1 MTCYGE
7 PSLRI
12 HVPIRAVVTA
22 SFAVVMTA
30 GLFAAPVLATPA
42 QAASTHPSTVKPARP
57 PLSAA
62 QVRADQRRFD
72 AAQRTRTS
80 LTGLVRTAAG
90 APLADICVTAYGP
103 SGTTT
108 AVTRSNGRFL
118 LNGLRPGKYQ
128 VQYRTCAGAL
138 SRYVPEW
145 YGDVLQRGQSRSVIV
160 NGSTLTPVQ
169 ALRSV
174 TLYPANSNLGD
185 LPTAVVPQ
193 HGSDVVASDP
203 FGRLATGPASPSV
216 LMRSLAKRFLPAA
229 SESAKA
235 SKKTGRI
242 SGVVTAPN
250 GKGLPGICVEVVSS
264 NAGLLVRTG
273 KNGSYSTPR
282 LPSGTYLMAFYAL
295 CGNNGNWLFEIYKNI
310 FNPLKTPTPIR
321 VKAGKT
327 THISAV
333 MKDGGEISGT
343 VTGPGGRK
351 LSNICVSPLTNSP
364 AGQLVFTA
372 VSKHGVYHIRS
383 VPPGRYQIGFAPCEQ
398 STWAPTLWPDTQNE
412 NAAPYIRVSGTHHV
426 GNIDEVMQPGGI
438 ITGTVTAATPAATPL
453 AGMCVLAQENGGLFD
468 TGSVATNADGDY
480 EVYGLAPG
488 SYSVQFYPGCN
499 SNANY
504 VGINYPTNV
513 NVVGGTTTPG
523 INGALPVGAI
533 IAGTATSATT
543 GKPIEGICVSLS
555 TSQLGSIGLAITN
568 ASGAYSIDQLPV
580 GTYQVQFSGGCG
592 NTGSY
597 APQGWNNTNVLEP
610 QNIDLTAA
618 GQDDADISA
627 ALQPGPVIAGTVTD
641 SSGRRLSGICVY
653 AATPSGVLFGA
664 GQTDHGRYKML
675 NLAPGSYEVI
685 FTPGCG
691 NNADL
696 AEEVFKTPLSALTP
710 ATVSASSGTVS
721 GINAVM
727 QGAGGISGDVR
738 AKSRHP
744 VALTCIILTGVSGSA
759 RGLSGEVLTLGG
771 SYEVTGLPVGGYQ
784 VTFDPA
790 CFGIDL
796 AAQWYKDKPSPAG
809 ATTVVIRASH
819 VDPHINSSLVVG
831 GTIVGTITT
840 TGGKRVHNMC
850 VDAQNVTQPLDFGG
864 AITKPNGTYYIHGL
878 NSGVYELLV
887 SPCGP
892 GSNYLAAEVLPQ
904 EVQVTAPHRAN
915 AGTASVPSGGS
926 IKGTVLAGSPATGN
940 GAAGACVEAL
950 ATNGTAYNGTNAG
963 LDGTFRIPNLPGGDY
978 LVYVGDPSCSFSE
991 PSLAPQW
998 YLGKSTPSG
1007 ATAVSVSSGATT
1019 TISDTTLA
1027 QDGSISGTVTGT
1039 GHSPLG
1045 GVCVAA
1051 TSTIAGSAPVYS
1063 VTSGASG
1070 GYSIGDLPAGQYRVQ
1085 FSSGCGAA
1093 GYHSQWW
1100 KDKPSEQT
1108 ASIVTV
1114 TAGTATTGIGAVLS
1128 K

>member
-1 MTCYGE
+1 V
-7 PSLRI
+7 RI
-12 HVPIRAVVTA
+12 YVPIRAVITA

-30 GLFAAPVLATPA
+30 GLFAAPALATPA
-42 QAASTHPSTVKPARP
+42 QAASTHASAVKPARLP
-57 PLSAA
+57 VSAA
-62 QVRADQRRFD
+62 RVRADQRRFD

-103 SGTTT
+103 SGATT

-118 LNGLRPGKYQ
+118 LNGLRPGKYR
-128 VQYRTCAGAL
+128 VQYRTCAGA
-138 SRYVPEW
+138 SARYLPEW

-169 ALRSV
+169 ALSPV

-193 HGSDVVASDP
+193 HGSDAVASDP
-203 FGRLATGPASPSV
+203 FGRLATGTSPSV
-216 LMRSLAKRFLPAA
+216 LMKSLAKRFLPAA

-235 SKKTGRI
+235 SKKSGRI
-242 SGVVTAPN
+242 AGVVTAPS
-250 GKGLPGICVEVVSS
+250 GKGLQGICVEVVSE
-264 NAGLLVRTG
+264 NGELLTRTG
-273 KNGSYSTPR
+273 KNGAYSTPR
-282 LPSGTYLMAFYAL
+282 LPAGTYLMAFYAL
-295 CGNNGNWLFEIYKNI
+295 CGNTGNWLFEIYKNI
-310 FNPLKTPTPIR
+310 FNPIKNPTPIR
-321 VKAGKT
+321 IKAGKT
-327 THISAV
+327 THIDAV
-333 MKDGGEISGT
+333 MKEGGEISGT

-351 LSNICVSPLTNSP
+351 LSNICVSPLTTSP
-364 AGQLVFTA
+364 AGELVFTA
-372 VSKHGVYHIRS
+372 VSQRGVYHIRS
-383 VPPGRYQIGFAPCEQ
+383 VAPGRYQIGFAPCEQ
-398 STWAPTLWPDTQNE
+398 STWAPTLWPDTQNA
-412 NAAPYIRVSGTHHV
+412 NAAPYIRMSGTRHI

-453 AGMCVLAQENGGLFD
+453 AGMCVLAEENGGLFD

-480 EVYGLAPG
+480 EIYGLAPG

-499 SNANY
+499 NNANY
-504 VGINYPTNV
+504 VGVNYPTNV
-513 NVVGGTTTPG
+513 NVVGGATTPG
-523 INGALPVGAI
+523 INGALPLGAI
-533 IAGTATSATT
+533 ISGTATSATT
-543 GKPIEGICVSLS
+543 GKPIKGICVALN
-555 TSQLGSIGLAITN
+555 TSQFGNIGLAITN
-568 ASGAYSIDQLPV
+568 PSGTYSIDQLPV

-610 QNIDLTAA
+610 QNIDITAA

-641 SSGRRLSGICVY
+641 SSGHRLTGICVY

-675 NLAPGSYEVI
+675 NLGPGRYEVI

-691 NNADL
+691 DNADL
-696 AEEVFKTPLSALTP
+696 AEAVFKTPLSALTP
-710 ATVSASSGTVS
+710 ATVSVNSGTLS

-727 QGAGGISGDVR
+727 QGAGGISGVIR
-738 AKSRHP
+738 AKSRRP
-744 VALTCIILTGVSGSA
+744 VPFSCIILTGVSGSA
-759 RGLSGEVLTLGG
+759 KGLSGEVLTLGG

-790 CFGIDL
+790 CLGVDL

-819 VDPHINSSLVVG
+819 VDPHINSSLVPG
-831 GTIVGTITT
+831 GSIDGTITSA
-840 TGGKRVHNMC
+840 GKPVHNMC

-878 NSGVYELLV
+878 NSGLYELFV
-887 SPCGP
+887 SPCGR

-904 EVQVTAPHRAN
+904 EVQVTAPHRAQ
-915 AGTASVPSGGS
+915 AGTASVPAGGS
-926 IKGTVLAGSPATGN
+926 ISGTVLAGSPATGN
-940 GAAGACVEAL
+940 GAAGACVEAY
-950 ATNGTAYNGTNAG
+950 ATNGNAFNSTNTA
-963 LDGTFRIPNLPGGDY
+963 LDGTFRIRNLPAGDY
-978 LVYVGDPSCSFSE
+978 LVYVGDPACSVSE
-991 PSLAPQW
+991 PNLAPQW
-998 YLGKSTPSG
+998 YPGKPTPSG
-1007 ATAVSVSSGATT
+1007 ATAVSVSSGVTT

-1027 QDGSISGTVTGT
+1027 QDGSISGSVTGT

-1051 TSTIAGSAPVYS
+1051 TAAIAGSAPVYS

-1070 GYSIGDLPAGQYRVQ
+1070 GYSIGDLPAGQYRVE

-1093 GYHSQWW
+1093 GYHAQWW

-1108 ASIVTV
+1108 ATIVTV
-1114 TAGTATTGIGAVLS
+1114 TAGTATTGIGAVLR